1 MCEKLLSFKI
11 DSVNDSD
18 KVITSTTST
27 DNFEV
32 SENDTF
38 LSSTEGSQ
46 DIDETNSDMG
56 DEGLYL

>member
-1 MCEKLLSFKI
+1 MCEKLFSFKI

-32 SENDTF
+32 NENDTF

-46 DIDETNSDMG
+46 DVDEIISDMG
-56 DEGLYL
+56 EEGLYL